1 VAVDEFIISG
11 SKSLNFLFS
20 YFIYLKLIHSS
31 IHQPHLL
38 VLKQAFLRKPQKKK
52 KKNLIITRE
61 YLVVRDTLQAY
72 VISYM

>member
-52 KKNLIITRE
+52 KKIFYAQRIFGGERHPTGL
-61 YLVVRDTLQAY
+61 RD
-72 VISYM
+72 

>member
-38 VLKQAFLRKPQKKK
+38 VVKQAFLRKPQKKK
-52 KKNLIITRE
+52 KKIDYHQRIFGGERHPTGL
-61 YLVVRDTLQAY
+61 RD
-72 VISYM
+72 

>member
-1 VAVDEFIISG
+1 VAVGEFIISG

-52 KKNLIITRE
+52 KIDYHQRIFGGERHPTGL
-61 YLVVRDTLQAY
+61 RD
-72 VISYM
+72 

>member
-52 KKNLIITRE
+52 KKKFDYHQRIFGGERHPTGL
-61 YLVVRDTLQAY
+61 RD
-72 VISYM
+72 